1 MGSADGVRRAFVV
14 QGPTGLRR
22 RARGVPVTEAPGT
35 PPAQWSSAPLCSS
48 DSRQGPHVVPAD
60 LSSFLTLG
68 PRPSGDSIL
77 RTARL
82 RRPVGHLQTKDAG
95 VPWSSPF
102 KIQEYGRS
110 PIAMHILLTPY
121 WACGLLGG
129 QKPRSFPETRALSPA
144 AV

>member
-1 MGSADGVRRAFVV
+1 MLGNLQGSGASGTPESPMRL
-14 QGPTGLRR
+14 Q
-22 RARGVPVTEAPGT
+22 PGNPQEP

-48 DSRQGPHVVPAD
+48 DSRQGPHMVPAD

-68 PRPSGDSIL
+68 PRPWGDSIL

-82 RRPVGHLQTKDAG
+82 RGPVGHLPTKDAG

-121 WACGLLGG
+121 GACGLLGG